1 MLLRRFLIFIL
12 GGCNDGGDDANATPP
27 KCGGKGEP
35 KCVTPPVLCEDPGTP
50 MHSVRLGQTYTEGSK
65 LQFLCQPPYRLVGD
79 EFRTCSS
86 EKRKSNT
93 PTGDGN
99 GGWRRA
105 GDWSGTQP
113 TCVPPTCPKVDT
125 INDGIVIGTFNVQKF
140 SKIENVVDCVTIY

>member
-1 MLLRRFLIFIL
+1 MAFSVNQQQFQINTQTLYTNFIYKLLQLHWL
-12 GGCNDGGDDANATPP
+12 
-27 KCGGKGEP
+27 
-35 KCVTPPVLCEDPGTP
+35 L
-50 MHSVRLGQTYTEGSK
+50 HSFFRRLGQTYTEGSK

-125 INDGIVIGTFNVQKF
+125 INDGIVIV
-140 SKIENVVDCVTIY
+140 